1 MAKKKRGRK
10 ASKKTKI
17 IRKKTAKEGLVR
29 STKRKI
35 NLVLKNLILFAV
47 LSFISFCLYTFLN
60 NELFRNLFSLLA
72 MIFGFVGL
80 AFLIVLLAL
89 LILRLMRK

>member
-10 ASKKTKI
+10 ASKKTKT
-17 IRKKTAKEGLVR
+17 IRKKTAKRGLVR

-47 LSFISFCLYTFLN
+47 LAFVSFCLYTFLN

-72 MIFGFVGL
+72 MIFGFIGL
-80 AFLIVLLAL
+80 AFLIVFLAL
-89 LILRLMRK
+89 LILRLMKK